1 MNMDIWVVA
10 TSYRLLSRDL
20 YSERKFS
27 KKNKVVTGKTL
38 SFVIGAFCISH
49 SICLNIGFWEG
60 SFVWKYCTLNQK
72 TVLQFFEKDF
82 RFSEN

>member
-1 MNMDIWVVA
+1 MDIWVVA

-38 SFVIGAFCISH
+38 SFVIGAF
-49 SICLNIGFWEG
+49 
-60 SFVWKYCTLNQK
+60 
-72 TVLQFFEKDF
+72 
-82 RFSEN
+82 